1 MPTFLRNSAA
11 PAANLGSVDRALQV
25 EVEALRERLLF
36 MGAQVESLVETA
48 FAALERRDA
57 GRARVVIAL
66 DEEID
71 HLEVEIDGLCVRLL
85 AHGQLDAVHLRFVAS
100 TLKLVT
106 DLERAADL
114 GVNVAERVVEFAA
127 QSQTIDVQGS
137 LTRMASVSL
146 RMLRD
151 AMDAFVSADAL
162 KAEQVLDRD
171 EAVDT
176 LYSEF
181 FPMLIAQMVADVHCI
196 EQATRLQ
203 SVAKYIERI
212 ADHATN
218 IAEMVVFM
226 VRGKDVRHH
235 FDDTKKR

>member
-1 MPTFLRNSAA
+1 
-11 PAANLGSVDRALQV
+11 
-25 EVEALRERLLF
+25 

-48 FAALERRDA
+48 FAALDRRDA
-57 GRARVVIAL
+57 GRARVVISL

-71 HLEVEIDGLCVRLL
+71 RLEVEVDGMCVRLL
-85 AHGQLDAVHLRFVAS
+85 SARQLNAQNLRFVTS

-114 GVNVAERVVEFAA
+114 GVNVAERVVELAA
-127 QSQTIDVQGS
+127 QPQTMDCYGA
-137 LTRMASVSL
+137 LAHMASVSL

-151 AMDAFVSADAL
+151 AMDAFVSADTL
-162 KAEQVLDRD
+162 KAEQILERD

-176 LYSEF
+176 LYSQF
-181 FPMLIAQMVADVHCI
+181 FPTLIAQMVADIQCV

-226 VRGKDVRHH
+226 VRGTDVRHH
-235 FDDTKKR
+235 FDHGGTG

>member
-1 MPTFLRNSAA
+1 MLHHAESDSKYE
-11 PAANLGSVDRALQV
+11 LEL
-25 EVEALRERLLF
+25 LRERVLF
-36 MGAQVESLVETA
+36 MGAQVERLVETA
-48 FAALERRDA
+48 FAALERLDA
-57 GRARVVIAL
+57 TRATAAIAL

-71 HLEVEIDGLCVRLL
+71 HLEVEIDELSLRAL
-85 AHGQLDAVHLRFVAS
+85 ARRQPVAADLRFITS

-114 GVNVAERVVEFAA
+114 GVNVAERVVELAA
-127 QSQTIDVQGS
+127 HPQIIDVNAT
-137 LTRMASVSL
+137 LERMANVSL

-151 AMDAFVSADAL
+151 SLDAFVSADAL
-162 KAEQVLDRD
+162 KAEQVLYRD
-171 EAVDT
+171 DAVDA

-181 FPMLIAQMVADVHCI
+181 FPTLIAQMVADIDCV

-203 SVAKYIERI
+203 SIAKYIERI

-235 FDDTKKR
+235 FGANVLG

>member
-1 MPTFLRNSAA
+1 MAVTLRRFVAHSTMSNQAE
-11 PAANLGSVDRALQV
+11 NLQPEELAT
-25 EVEALRERLLF
+25 LRERVLF

-71 HLEVEIDGLCVRLL
+71 HLEVEVDSRCVRLL
-85 AHGQLDAVHLRFVAS
+85 AGRQLDDSNLRFVAS

-114 GVNVAERVVEFAA
+114 GVNIAERVVELAA
-127 QSQTIDVQGS
+127 QPLLIQVGAT
-137 LTRMASVSL
+137 LERMASVSL

-151 AMDAFVSADAL
+151 ALDAFVAADAL
-162 KAEQVLDRD
+162 KAEQVLERD
-171 EAVDT
+171 EAVDI

-181 FPMLIAQMVADVHCI
+181 FPTLIAQMVADVHCI
-196 EQATRLQ
+196 EQGTRLQ
-203 SVAKYIERI
+203 SVAKCIERI

-235 FDDTKKR
+235 F

>member
-1 MPTFLRNSAA
+1 MPS
-11 PAANLGSVDRALQV
+11 QV
-25 EVEALRERLLF
+25 ESSSLQPILALRERVLF

-48 FAALERRDA
+48 FAALDRRDA

-71 HLEVEIDGLCVRLL
+71 LLEVEIDGLCVLL
-85 AHGQLDAVHLRFVAS
+85 LGERQLDAPSLRIVTS

-114 GVNVAERVVEFAA
+114 GVNVAERVIELAA
-127 QSQTIDVQGS
+127 MPQTVYVQG
-137 LTRMASVSL
+137 LLERMASVSL

-151 AMDAFVSADAL
+151 AMDAFVAADAL
-162 KAEQVLDRD
+162 KAEQILDRD

-181 FPMLIAQMVADVHCI
+181 FPALIAQMVADVNCI

-218 IAEMVVFM
+218 IAEMVVYM
-226 VRGKDVRHH
+226 VRGKDVRHRS
-235 FDDTKKR
+235 DAGKLR

>member
-1 MPTFLRNSAA
+1 MPS
-11 PAANLGSVDRALQV
+11 QV
-25 EVEALRERLLF
+25 ESSSQHDIAALRERVLF

-71 HLEVEIDGLCVRLL
+71 LLEVEIDGLCVLL
-85 AHGQLDAVHLRFVAS
+85 LGERQLDAPSLRLVTS

-114 GVNVAERVVEFAA
+114 GVNVAERVIELAA
-127 QSQTIDVQGS
+127 TPQTVHLQG
-137 LTRMASVSL
+137 LLERMASVSL

-162 KAEQVLDRD
+162 KAEQILDRD

-181 FPMLIAQMVADVHCI
+181 FPALIAQMVADVNCI

-203 SVAKYIERI
+203 SVAKCIERI

-226 VRGKDVRHH
+226 VRGKDVRHRS
-235 FDDTKKR
+235 DAGKLR